1 MLKYVYIGGAD
12 ICFWWTVWLLFDH
25 YYPIKNYGA
34 YSYLRGYLLI
44 ISANLLYLGIRIMG
58 RKTFDQFWETHN
70 RSVYPSAIVTSR
82 KAHVKKSLTFHLL
95 KMTFPLCVYI
105 LVVGF
110 IQVWRGL
117 FATFGSLVDLLQK
130 KYNVNPILS
139 CVIAE
144 VFVALTLAF
153 TQKNNAVNLCPTHK
167 MYKYDEL
174 YFMDRLFFINLF
186 GSFRQTKNKNKDD
199 IIIIAHYCEGETIEN
214 KNAMEV
220 PSTPTLISPS
230 FSDGEFDVV
239 EFATARLI
247 NVLHRNR
254 LKDQIKGSAECLD
267 SLRKKGEDFDAVR
280 AWRAVIQ
287 SVLENKEKN
296 EKKTCKDQKKIASST
311 SSRKI
316 SIQTKGLS
324 GKDGGLS
331 WFKGQKVS
339 TSLTTAI
346 GGSQRKISKISSS
359 SSSSFAQGRGGIII
373 NVQALQEEEEQE
385 KEEQEKEEKNNFY
398 PLKKVEKKNRK
409 MSVEVFEHSS
419 KKKMFEDKLVNKTKE
434 NGYKEKREL
443 VTAKE
448 KYLIKFLG
456 YLYAIHHRQVF
467 LHIFG
472 GMFWSTTWKL
482 YDFATES
489 FFTKTTSDIPGLALI
504 AIMCHCLNHL
514 VLFRFKEMATR
525 IHWKTFWEFF
535 CGLFTVS
542 LWASTWYVWDILLNN
557 IGKKIYFFLFRHF
570 SPQLLFN

>member
-12 ICFWWTVWLLFDH
+12 ICFWWSVWLLSDH
-25 YYPIKNYGA
+25 YFPIQNYGA

-44 ISANLLYLGIRIMG
+44 MSANLLYLGIRIMG
-58 RKTFDQFWETHN
+58 RETFDRYWETHN
-70 RSVYPSAIVTSR
+70 RSIYPSAIVTSR
-82 KAHVKKSLTFHLL
+82 KAHKNKSLTFHLL
-95 KMTFPLCVYI
+95 RITFPLCVYI

-117 FATFGSLVDLLQK
+117 FATFGSLIDVLQK
-130 KYNVNPILS
+130 KYSVNPILS

-174 YFMDRLFFINLF
+174 FFMDRLFFINLF
-186 GSFRQTKNKNKDD
+186 GSFRQKKEKDD
-199 IIIIAHYCEGETIEN
+199 IIIIAHYCETIEN
-214 KNAMEV
+214 KNTMEV
-220 PSTPTLISPS
+220 PSTPNLISPS

-239 EFATARLI
+239 EFATGRLI
-247 NVLHRNR
+247 DILHRNR
-254 LKDQIKGSAECLD
+254 LKDRMKGSTESLD
-267 SLRKKGEDFDAVR
+267 SLRQKKEDFDAVS

-287 SVLENKEKN
+287 LVLENEEKN
-296 EKKTCKDQKKIASST
+296 ETKTKEKTTST

-324 GKDGGLS
+324 GKDGGRS
-331 WFKGQKVS
+331 WFKAQKIS
-339 TSLTTAI
+339 TTLSSPI
-346 GGSQRKISKISSS
+346 GGPQRKIRISST
-359 SSSSFAQGRGGIII
+359 SSSFSQGGGGIII
-373 NVQALQEEEEQE
+373 NVQALQEE
-385 KEEQEKEEKNNFY
+385 KEEEEEEEEVEEEEEEE
-398 PLKKVEKKNRK
+398 KVEKSVSLNPPKVEKRNQR
-409 MSVEVFEHSS
+409 MSVEVIEHAS
-419 KKKMFEDKLVNKTKE
+419 KKMMEDKPITKTKE
-434 NGYKEKREL
+434 ETCFENEYQEKRQL
-443 VTAKE
+443 VTTKE

-482 YDFATES
+482 FDFATES
-489 FFTKTTSDIPGLALI
+489 FFTKTARDIPALALI

-514 VLFRFKEMATR
+514 VLFRFKEMATG

-535 CGLFTVS
+535 CGLFTVW
-542 LWASTWYVWDILLNN
+542 LWAPTWYMWDILLNN
-557 IGKKIYFFLFRHF
+557 IGK
-570 SPQLLFN
+570 